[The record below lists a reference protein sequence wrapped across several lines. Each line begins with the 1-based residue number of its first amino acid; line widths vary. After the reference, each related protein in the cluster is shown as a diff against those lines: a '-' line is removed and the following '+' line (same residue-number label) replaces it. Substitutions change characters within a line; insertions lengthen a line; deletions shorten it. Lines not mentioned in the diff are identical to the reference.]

1 MSFALFEKRQ
11 KEDSS
16 VDNKPR
22 SSTVLKP
29 DEAAYD
35 RYCQRLKEDLG
46 VDDETVE
53 IIVNLRNQVMILQ
66 TRLRTLEAT
75 LEIHQVGRTT
85 RLTRYRE
92 VFQEA
97 DWEDM

>member
-1 MSFALFEKRQ
+1 M
-11 KEDSS
+11 
-16 VDNKPR
+16 
-22 SSTVLKP
+22 LKF

-46 VDDETVE
+46 LDDETVE

-66 TRLRTLEAT
+66 TRLRTLEST
-75 LEIHQVGRTT
+75 LEIHQVRRST